1 MEKELQNIILDK
13 FTLEIGNKIFDMV
26 MEYLYMQIS
35 RDIKDIG
42 NKANNLVKVL
52 YFYKMVI
59 KFNHNGN
66 RVIFQK
72 NQFVLSIMV
81 INIQVNGLENFK
93 NNIKTKAKKNIKQLL
108 NKVEDN

>member
-13 FTLEIGNKIFDMV
+13 FTLEIGNRIFDMV

-35 RDIKDIG
+35 QDIKDIG
-42 NKANNLVKVL
+42 NKANNPVKVL
-52 YFYKMVI
+52 YFYKMEI

-81 INIQVNGLENFK
+81 INI
-93 NNIKTKAKKNIKQLL
+93 
-108 NKVEDN
+108 